1 VSPPDRNAP
10 PEEGWE
16 SLKVDELKDA
26 LEARGL
32 PKSGTKAELVARLEE
47 SDAEGGAAPAAAS
60 EAPEAAEAE
69 APAAED
75 LEAVAAEETGDAAA
89 PVAEPVSEEPAA
101 EAAEAPDEGI
111 AEEVVPPAEPT
122 EEPSAEEIEEAEAPQ
137 AEEGEPETEAEEKP
151 EAEAEEGEPE
161 TEAEEE
167 PEAEADEEELEA
179 EGDEE
184 PEGEAAPSP
193 ATRRRG
199 SAETSTTV
207 RRAAPRRPDG
217 DVVVRARSK
226 YVRSAPRKARLVM
239 DHIRGKEVEQARA
252 ILVHAPRAVAEDI
265 LKLLNSA
272 VANAESNYELGPDEL
287 RVRKAFVDE
296 GPTIKRFRP
305 RALGRATR
313 IQKRTSHMTIEL
325 TTTGN
330 GR

>member
-1 VSPPDRNAP
+1 VSPPDRTAP
-10 PEEGWE
+10 EGGWE
-16 SLKVDELKDA
+16 SLKVDELKEE

-47 SDAEGGAAPAAAS
+47 SDAG
-60 EAPEAAEAE
+60 
-69 APAAED
+69 
-75 LEAVAAEETGDAAA
+75 
-89 PVAEPVSEEPAA
+89 
-101 EAAEAPDEGI
+101 APDEGI
-111 AEEVVPPAEPT
+111 AEEVVPPEEPA
-122 EEPSAEEIEEAEAPQ
+122 EEPSADEVEEAE
-137 AEEGEPETEAEEKP
+137 G
-151 EAEAEEGEPE
+151 
-161 TEAEEE
+161 
-167 PEAEADEEELEA
+167 PEAEADEEEPEA
-179 EGDEE
+179 ETDEDE
-184 PEGEAAPSP
+184 DEGPEAEADEDDEGEAAAAP

-199 SAETSTTV
+199 SAETSTGT

-239 DHIRGKEVEQARA
+239 AHIRGKEVEQARA

>member
-1 VSPPDRNAP
+1 VTPPDRNNP
-10 PEEGWE
+10 PDEGWE
-16 SLKVDELKDA
+16 SLKVDELKDE

-32 PKSGTKAELVARLEE
+32 PKSGKKDELVARLEE
-47 SDAEGGAAPAAAS
+47 DDAAP
-60 EAPEAAEAE
+60 AEAE
-69 APAAED
+69 APAAET
-75 LEAVAAEETGDAAA
+75 AAEGEPAADEPAVETPEEGATEEVAVSEAAGQ
-89 PVAEPVSEEPAA
+89 PVAEEVLPPDQPA
-101 EAAEAPDEGI
+101 
-111 AEEVVPPAEPT
+111 
-122 EEPSAEEIEEAEAPQ
+122 EEPSADEVEEAE
-137 AEEGEPETEAEEKP
+137 G
-151 EAEAEEGEPE
+151 
-161 TEAEEE
+161 
-167 PEAEADEEELEA
+167 
-179 EGDEE
+179 
-184 PEGEAAPSP
+184 PEGEAAPAPS
-193 ATRRRG
+193 TRRRG
-199 SAETSTTV
+199 SAETSTGT

-217 DVVVRARSK
+217 DVLVRARSK

-287 RVRKAFVDE
+287 RVVKAFVDE

-313 IQKRTSHMTIEL
+313 IHKRTSHMTIEL